1 MQHRIADEQ
10 DIVKAEFAGHMADV
24 HIVPVLSR
32 IELVEVVGL
41 EETVREE
48 CAAEGESFGTG
59 SVLLDLRRIVVGE
72 VDLILVIMRHGCDKA
87 CLRLYGLSETI
98 QGVGFNDDITLDDD
112 EGQVALQA
120 VLLRVNQYPAI
131 VRRRVIDELADMYHV
146 NAQFV
151 MERVELSR
159 ILRRGVIVI
168 DSERMSTGDDSSDCL
183 LRGLDR
189 VLNGHYD
196 V

>member
-1 MQHRIADEQ
+1 MEDRIGYLQ

-32 IELVEVVGL
+32 VELVEVVGL
-41 EETVREE
+41 EETVGEE

-59 SVLLDLRRIVVGE
+59 SVLLNLRRIVVGE

-98 QGVGFNDDITLDDD
+98 QGVGFNDDVALDDD
-112 EGQVALQA
+112 EVLVVLQA
-120 VLLRVNQYPAI
+120 VLLCVNQYPAI
-131 VRRRVIDELADMYHV
+131 VRRRVVDELADVYHV

-159 ILRRGVIVI
+159 ILGYGVIVI
-168 DSERMSTGDDSSDCL
+168 DSERMSTGNDGSDSL